1 MESSN
6 KHSQILSDGVLDCE
20 EPKKA
25 ASTAAQTS
33 TNTAPSLTKNDKS
46 HKFLDH
52 ARNLD
57 AVKPA
62 VAKKKSIPKQT
73 ASFRLMVLNVRGLNA
88 MAK

>member
-1 MESSN
+1 
-6 KHSQILSDGVLDCE
+6 
-20 EPKKA
+20 
-25 ASTAAQTS
+25 
-33 TNTAPSLTKNDKS
+33 
-46 HKFLDH
+46 
-52 ARNLD
+52 LD